1 MKFLAD
7 ENFPLRSI
15 QLLRESDY
23 DVKAIGADFPGVT
36 DKVVLELAIHEKRT
50 ILTFDRDYG
59 KLIFKYD
66 YKPNQGIIYFRIFDF
81 KPAEPAQILIKLL
94 NNQALD
100 FARRITVIE
109 SETIRQKKY

>member
-1 MKFLAD
+1 MKILAD

-15 QLLRESDY
+15 QLLRKSGF

-36 DKVVLELAIHEKRT
+36 DKLVLELAVFDKRT

-59 KLIFKYD
+59 ELIFKYD
-66 YKPNQGIIYFRIFDF
+66 YKPNQGVIYFRIFDF

-100 FARRITVIE
+100 FTRRITVIE
-109 SETIRQKKY
+109 SETIRQRKY